1 MLSNLEKIKDMIQ
14 KGDLKNASE
23 QLLIFV
29 NQNQNFGRFQ
39 NEAIGYKARLNQTF
53 EKENKGIINDE
64 ETQIQKNRIMYAML
78 ELIKELETE
87 ILNNCNPELLDIL
100 VQEKQDI
107 ISYSNIHQV
116 QVIIQNT
123 VTGDNISEKNMT
135 QEKVVQIG
143 DNANIS
149 APIVI
154 ADSIQ
159 ESFNILEKADVNKEL
174 KTQLDQLLRTVNQVS
189 KQVTPEQTEI
199 AQRMAQDAEI
209 LVKEAASSTPR
220 RPWYELSLEGLQE
233 AAKSIGEIA
242 IPVLKTVGE
251 ISSLLLP

>member
-1 MLSNLEKIKDMIQ
+1 MLSNLKKIKDMIQ

-29 NQNQNFGRFQ
+29 NQNQNFDRFQ

-53 EKENKGIINDE
+53 GNENKGIINYE
-64 ETQIQKNRIMYAML
+64 EAQIQKNRNMYAML
-78 ELIKELETE
+78 DLIEELEKE
-87 ILNNCNPELLDIL
+87 ILNNCNPELSDTL
-100 VQEKQDI
+100 VQEDKNI
-107 ISYSNIHQV
+107 ISHSNID
-116 QVIIQNT
+116 QVIILT
-123 VTGDNISEKNMT
+123 SVTGDNIVEKNMT
-135 QEKVVQIG
+135 QEKVIQIG
-143 DNANIS
+143 SNANIS
-149 APIVI
+149 APIII

-159 ESFNILEKADVNKEL
+159 ESFNTLEKADVNKDL

-209 LVKEAASSTPR
+209 LVKEAASSSPR
-220 RPWYELSLEGLQE
+220 RRWYELSLEGLQE

-251 ISSLLLP
+251 ISPLLLP

>member
-1 MLSNLEKIKDMIQ
+1 MLFNLKKIKDMIQ

-39 NEAIGYKARLNQTF
+39 NEAIGYRARLNQTF
-53 EKENKGIINDE
+53 GNENKGIINYE
-64 ETQIQKNRIMYAML
+64 EAQIQKNRNMYAML
-78 ELIKELETE
+78 ELIEVLEKE
-87 ILNNCNPELLDIL
+87 IINNCNPELSDTL
-100 VQEKQDI
+100 VQEDQNI
-107 ISYSNIHQV
+107 ISHSNID
-116 QVIIQNT
+116 QVIILT
-123 VTGDNISEKNMT
+123 SVTGDNIVENNMT
-135 QEKVVQIG
+135 QEKVIQIG
-143 DNANIS
+143 SNANIS
-149 APIVI
+149 APIII

-159 ESFNILEKADVNKEL
+159 ESFNTLEKADVNRDL

-209 LVKEAASSTPR
+209 LVKEVASSSPR
-220 RPWYELSLEGLQE
+220 RRWYELSLEGLQE

-251 ISSLLLP
+251 ISPLLLP

>member
-1 MLSNLEKIKDMIQ
+1 MLFNLKKIKDMIQ

-39 NEAIGYKARLNQTF
+39 NEAIGYRARLNQTF
-53 EKENKGIINDE
+53 GNENKGIINYE
-64 ETQIQKNRIMYAML
+64 EAQIQKNRNMYAML
-78 ELIKELETE
+78 DLIEVLEKE
-87 ILNNCNPELLDIL
+87 IINNCNPELSDTL
-100 VQEKQDI
+100 VQEDQNI
-107 ISYSNIHQV
+107 ISHSNID
-116 QVIIQNT
+116 QVIILT
-123 VTGDNISEKNMT
+123 SVTGDNIVENNMT
-135 QEKVVQIG
+135 QEKVIQIG
-143 DNANIS
+143 SNANIS
-149 APIVI
+149 APIII

-159 ESFNILEKADVNKEL
+159 ESFNTLEKADVNRDL

-209 LVKEAASSTPR
+209 LVKEVASSSPR
-220 RPWYELSLEGLQE
+220 RRWYELSLEGLQE

-251 ISSLLLP
+251 ISPLLLP